1 MSSHDH
7 WCEKCECHFSPFDFP
22 DGCPGCGGEGDYD
35 LNGERASLPTPSDVK
50 KMMFVVE
57 SLAGS
62 LDYDGIKK
70 WLATY
75 PTLDEAYEAAVQLR
89 EGMTST

>member
-7 WCEKCECHFSPFDFP
+7 YCEKCGVHYSPFDF
-22 DGCPGCGGEGDYD
+22 DTCPCGNEGEYD
-35 LNGERASLPTPSDVK
+35 LNGEHASLPMPSDVK

-75 PTLDEAYEAAVQLR
+75 TTLDEAYEAAVQLR